1 VAAPLTS
8 RGIASAPSAT
18 SDCSRTRGTIS
29 VSGAGGTKRGTTP
42 PGANQELEEYSR
54 TLEKKVA
61 ERTQEL
67 SAKNVELEETLG
79 DLRDAQ
85 IQLVQSEKMASL
97 GSLVAGVTHELN
109 TPVAAI
115 SSMHNTLIRAVDR
128 LKETLSGLSSRKD
141 AGDQRVRSAFEAISS
156 ANDVIATGT
165 ARVTSIV
172 RNLREFARLDQ
183 AEFQVAHVH
192 DGIDSTLALLKREIG
207 DGVAVERDY
216 GDIPPIYC
224 SPGQLNQVFLTVL
237 KNAAQAI
244 DGAGQIRIKTFQEN
258 EKVHILI
265 SDTGVGIPPE
275 QIERIFDPDFKVGES
290 RVKMKFGLS
299 TAYRIVQ
306 DHGGTVEI
314 DSAVGRGTVVTISL
328 PLRAESPTR

>member
-1 VAAPLTS
+1 
-8 RGIASAPSAT
+8 
-18 SDCSRTRGTIS
+18 
-29 VSGAGGTKRGTTP
+29 
-42 PGANQELEEYSR
+42 
-54 TLEKKVA
+54 
-61 ERTQEL
+61 
-67 SAKNVELEETLG
+67 
-79 DLRDAQ
+79 
-85 IQLVQSEKMASL
+85 M
-97 GSLVAGVTHELN
+97 AGVTHELN